1 MRNTHFPGRS
11 PVYSLDGMVSTS
23 HPLATKAAIDILSK
37 GGNAVDAA
45 VTAASVLAVVEPHS
59 TGVGGDLFC
68 LYHSVRSNKVLALN
82 ASGRAP
88 EAISLDK
95 LNNLGIK
102 DDIPFQSPHSVSI
115 PTGVAGWIKLIEDHG
130 SLSLK
135 EILEPSINYAQ
146 NGYIVADVIA
156 DVWKRE
162 IEKLSLDE
170 DCKNLF

>member
-1 MRNTHFPGRS
+1 M
-11 PVYSLDGMVSTS
+11 
-23 HPLATKAAIDILSK
+23 
-37 GGNAVDAA
+37 
-45 VTAASVLAVVEPHS
+45 
-59 TGVGGDLFC
+59 
-68 LYHSVRSNKVLALN
+68 N

-102 DDIPFQSPHSVSI
+102 ADIPFQSPHSVSI

-130 SLSLK
+130 RLSLK

-146 NGYIVADVIA
+146 NGYIIADVIA
-156 DVWKRE
+156 DVRKRE

-170 DCKNLF
+170 DCKNLFLLLNIFVTCQIL